1 MCRALMKYR
10 AGHGE
15 ERMSPLSAEYCRRA
29 RGYLAAI
36 GSPLVQGAVPTIGR
50 PEGPFAAN
58 KSIQLVHRPSLTM
71 AKARLES
78 LASLRRP
85 GVERIKLASSD
96 PVTLSSA
103 QIRNARGPWRY
114 EELIG
119 YTSVGAGTCIA
130 DVRLN
135 CPPEVTLHRLRQV
148 RRADQPSD

>member
-1 MCRALMKYR
+1 
-10 AGHGE
+10 
-15 ERMSPLSAEYCRRA
+15 MSPLSTEYCRRA
-29 RGYLAAI
+29 QGYLAAI

-58 KSIQLVHRPSLTM
+58 MSIQLVHRPSLTM

-103 QIRNARGPWRY
+103 QIRNVAQRGAFERMRKLRGAQFWAAHEARIKVITAK
-114 EELIG
+114 LKA
-119 YTSVGAGTCIA
+119 S
-130 DVRLN
+130 
-135 CPPEVTLHRLRQV
+135 RLRI
-148 RRADQPSD
+148 ATGI